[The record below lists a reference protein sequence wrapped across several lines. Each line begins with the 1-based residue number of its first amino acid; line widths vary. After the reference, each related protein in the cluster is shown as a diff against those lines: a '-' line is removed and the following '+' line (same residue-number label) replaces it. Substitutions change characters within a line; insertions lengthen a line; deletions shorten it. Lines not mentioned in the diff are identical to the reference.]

1 MSRPNLYFKTKTSG
15 ELPSAVD
22 IGQPRNYAK
31 MKCKL
36 YKFII
41 IPRSE
46 KMENPRESNAGS
58 D

>member
-1 MSRPNLYFKTKTSG
+1 MSRPNLYFKTSR
-15 ELPSAVD
+15 ELLDGVD

-41 IPRSE
+41 ILRSE
-46 KMENPRESNAGS
+46 KMENPRERNTGS